1 MHLVEGSRVE
11 VGIRGFQFSADGMS
25 LLYDAPPSFEDWQL
39 CGEFLRGVE
48 RQVQF
53 WIGDWVNYGRD
64 HFGELAEQGIATDVE
79 TMAAEATGWKP
90 ETVAQYARV
99 ARQVPPMNRDP
110 DLPFAH
116 HREVADKPIDEQ
128 RTWLRKAKA
137 ENLSTER
144 LRLALKADGDP
155 TADRAVWLVVKCSD
169 ADDRDALASR
179 LRAEGREVKEP

>member
-1 MHLVEGSRVE
+1 MHIVTDGPVEI
-11 VGIRGFQFSADGMS
+11 GIRGFCFNGAGMS
-25 LLYDAPPSFEDWQL
+25 LLYEAPPTFDDWQL

-53 WIGDWVNYGRD
+53 WIGDWVNYGRT
-64 HFGELAEQGIATDVE
+64 HYGELAEQGIANDVE
-79 TMAAEATGWKP
+79 TLAAEATGWKP

-116 HREVADKPIDEQ
+116 HREVADRPVDEQ
-128 RTWLRKAKA
+128 RTWLQRAKT

-144 LRLALKADGDP
+144 LRHALRADADP
-155 TADRAVWLVVKCSD
+155 AADTTCWLVVRCAD
-169 ADDRDALASR
+169 VDDRDALASR
-179 LRAEGREVKEP
+179 LRVEGREVKEP